1 MKMFKR
7 AFLAASVAAFAAA
20 VPLLAEDFSDVKG
33 APKWKVYDVNHSNR
47 AFRSRIPDLAPSG
60 GMGFD
65 FLFTPDTALLTTDHP
80 SYRGSLLGDL
90 KGKLLSA
97 TIKLNFA
104 PGTQFQYYGQ
114 GTPANP
120 CPTPA
125 ASVRFFFQ
133 GNTNGPFAYTKY
145 WWSNPTSV
153 QLANLVNGIPLTIMV
168 HVQSGLW
175 SDYSGQF
182 DAAGFDAAAKDVQ
195 TIGLSFGGGCFFEN
209 GVGIMPGGSGSFQ
222 LLNISATLP

>member
-1 MKMFKR
+1 MKMFRR
-7 AFLAASVAAFAAA
+7 AFLAASVAALAAA

-60 GMGFD
+60 GIGFD

-80 SYRGSLLGDL
+80 SYRGTLLGDL
-90 KGKLLSA
+90 KDKLLSA
-97 TIKLNFA
+97 KIKVNVA
-104 PGTQFQYYGQ
+104 PATTLFQYFGQ
-114 GTPANP
+114 GTSANP
-120 CPTPA
+120 CLTP

-145 WWSNPTSV
+145 WWSTPVSV
-153 QLANLVNGIPLTIMV
+153 QLANLADGIPKTIMV

-175 SDYSGQF
+175 SDYNGQF

-209 GVGIMPGGSGSFQ
+209 GVGIVPGTGSGSFQ
-222 LLNISATLP
+222 LLNISAN

>member
-7 AFLAASVAAFAAA
+7 AFLAASVGAFASA
-20 VPLLAEDFSDVKG
+20 VPLLAEDFSNVKG

-47 AFRSRIPDLAPSG
+47 AFRSRIPDLVPSG
-60 GMGFD
+60 GIGFD
-65 FLFTPDTALLTTDHP
+65 FLLTPDTALLTTDHP

-97 TIKLNFA
+97 TIKLNVTT
-104 PGTQFQYYGQ
+104 GTQFQYY
-114 GTPANP
+114 ANP

-133 GNTNGPFAYTKY
+133 GNTNGPFASTKY

-153 QLANLVNGIPLTIMV
+153 QLANIANGTPVTITV
-168 HVQSGLW
+168 VVQSGLW
-175 SDYSGQF
+175 SDYYGQF

-209 GVGIMPGGSGSFQ
+209 GVGIVPTTGSGSFQ
-222 LLNISATLP
+222 LLNISAN